1 MAVSFFGDIL
11 RPKPKAEVTNKK
23 IYVIEN
29 DEQEPTPF
37 DSKTIDRL
45 KALEAQKEKAIR
57 NEDYDEAKKLK
68 DCISRLKEVSRQL
81 AKLEENKLIAISNE
95 DYDTA
100 KLLKAEAE
108 RLRNTV
114 APESLLWK
122 NPSREVLS
130 VDNKKEG
137 GIEPEND
144 E

>member
-11 RPKPKAEVTNKK
+11 RAKPKTELSNKK
-23 IYVIEN
+23 IYVVDSE
-29 DEQEPTPF
+29 EQEPPF

-45 KALEAQKEKAIR
+45 KTLESQKEKAIR

-68 DCISRLKEVSRQL
+68 ECILRLKEVSRQL

-100 KLLKAEAE
+100 KLLKAEAD

-122 NPSREVLS
+122 NSA
-130 VDNKKEG
+130 KE
-137 GIEPEND
+137 EPMEFRK
-144 E
+144 ESKEPASEE